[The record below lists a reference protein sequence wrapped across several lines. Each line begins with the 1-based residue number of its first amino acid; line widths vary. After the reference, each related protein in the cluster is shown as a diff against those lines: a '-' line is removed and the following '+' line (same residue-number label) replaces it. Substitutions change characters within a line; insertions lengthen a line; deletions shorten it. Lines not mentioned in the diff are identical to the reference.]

1 MSEARRSARA
11 ALGAHGPPYGRAS
24 DMNVVQIGT
33 MRRAIYNRSVAL
45 LIILLALPVPV
56 ATQTVGEKLQQQ
68 TNYRPRPT
76 EPDEQLI
83 EVARHFKIPMAIEW
97 LDEKPLTDQLAEL
110 KFDKGSVLD
119 LIRAIVDRA
128 PQENLIVEDRIVRV
142 FPPSAFDNQLN
153 FLNLR
158 LKHYCVS
165 DESVLGAN
173 FYVRLGI
180 DMMLYPEHFKHGYG
194 GGFGGGEELFWVK
207 AINICFDNASIR
219 ELLTEIAAQSG
230 KAVWSAHIKPEEL
243 KTKRAVLEGGAD
255 GQVRYLSNNGP
266 LAVLRFG

>member
-1 MSEARRSARA
+1 
-11 ALGAHGPPYGRAS
+11 
-24 DMNVVQIGT
+24 MNVVQIGT
-33 MRRAIYNRSVAL
+33 MRQAIYNRSLAL
-45 LIILLALPVPV
+45 LITLLILSVPV
-56 ATQTVGEKLQQQ
+56 DAQTVREKLQQQ
-68 TNYRPRPT
+68 TNYRPRT
-76 EPDEQLI
+76 TSPDEQLI

-97 LDEKPLTDQLAEL
+97 LDEQPATNQLADL

-119 LIRAIVDRA
+119 LIKAIVDRA

-142 FPPSAFDNQLN
+142 FPPSAFDDKLN

-194 GGFGGGEELFWVK
+194 GGFGGSGELFWVK
-207 AINICFDNASIR
+207 AINICFDHASIR

-230 KAVWSAHIKPEEL
+230 QAGWIAHIKPEEL
-243 KTKRAVLEGGAD
+243 KTKEPFWKGVPMDEHSTSPVTGHWQFFTLVE
-255 GQVRYLSNNGP
+255 
-266 LAVLRFG
+266 

>member
-1 MSEARRSARA
+1 
-11 ALGAHGPPYGRAS
+11 
-24 DMNVVQIGT
+24 MNVVQIGA
-33 MRRAIYNRSVAL
+33 MQQAIYNRSVTL
-45 LIILLALPVPV
+45 LIILLTLPVLG
-56 ATQTVGEKLQQQ
+56 AAQTVSEKLQQQ
-68 TNYRPRPT
+68 TNYRPHTT

-83 EVARHFKIPMAIEW
+83 EVARRFKIPMAIEW
-97 LDEKPLTDQLAEL
+97 LDEKPVTDQLAGL

-119 LIRAIVDRA
+119 LIKAIVDRA

-142 FPPSAFDNQLN
+142 FPPSAFDNKLN

-180 DMMLYPEHFKHGYG
+180 DMRLYPEHFKHGYG

-207 AINICFDNASIR
+207 AINICVDNASIR

-230 KAVWSAHIKPEEL
+230 QAGWIAQIKPQEL
-243 KTKRAVLEGGAD
+243 KTKEPFWKGVPMNEHGTSPITGHWQFFALVG
-255 GQVRYLSNNGP
+255 NG
-266 LAVLRFG
+266 